1 MIDLLLIILLIV
13 VIAGLFYLGTIVFKI
28 QLLQSQSQNTLG
40 NDIKDLTDRQTR
52 EFHLFQSNLQTTYHH
67 INSRLDQAA
76 SMIGELKRE
85 AGAIGEVT
93 RSIHS
98 LELYL
103 KHPKSRGNI
112 GETILKDLV
121 SQLLPKSQFQM
132 QYQLKNGSYVDLAI
146 FTRGGTLPV
155 DSKFPA
161 ENFQKYHDAKMDD
174 ERAMYQK
181 LFLKDVKSHLNSI
194 ASKYISPADGTVDFA
209 LMYIPSETVYYDV
222 ISSDELLTESHKL
235 RVFLVSPN
243 TFYLHLQAILLSLES
258 QKLATHSQ
266 TLLQTMRGLTQDFQK
281 LVKIQGTLHKHL
293 SNAFNLSQNVS
304 GMIDSLKYRLEQ
316 TKHLHDSQTDQPRID
331 S

>member
-1 MIDLLLIILLIV
+1 MADLLLVVLLIV
-13 VIAGLFYLGTIVFKI
+13 VIVGLFYVATLLFKL
-28 QLLQSQSQNTLG
+28 QVLQSQSQNNLN
-40 NDIKDLTDRQTR
+40 NDLKSLNDRQSR
-52 EFHLFQSNLQTTYHH
+52 EFHLFQSNLQNTYHH

-121 SQLLPKSQFQM
+121 SQLLPKSQYQT
-132 QYQLKNGSYVDLAI
+132 QYQLKNGSFVDLAI

-155 DSKFPA
+155 DSKFPS
-161 ENFQKYHDAKMDD
+161 ENFGKYHDAKQDD
-174 ERAMYQK
+174 ERAMYLK
-181 LFLKDVKSHLNSI
+181 MFIKDVKMHLNSI
-194 ASKYISPADGTVDFA
+194 ASKYISPNDGTVDFA

-222 ISSDELLTESHKL
+222 ISSDELLAESHKL

-266 TLLQTMRGLTQDFQK
+266 TLLQTMRGLNQDFQK

-316 TKHLHDSQTDQPRID
+316 TKHIHDSQSDQPKLD